1 MTTEPTLAAKV
12 CDHRPMPGG
21 STLREV
27 LTAANLHAEDM
38 IAEIL
43 KAGMELAQAH
53 PPLWCLHIIGPDDV
67 YPAPSKEHAEMAVA
81 AYTAI
86 LAQDSERTGIRI
98 ECVAAPWPH
107 SAESHAKGVGSF
119 ITDHLIPAWQQEAH
133 TTEAPNTLM
142 QMIQKASF
150 SSTEEKEAALA
161 MASVMVPVP
170 ARPAVNCIDLPAGWK
185 ITRDGDRLCVKRP
198 DGVTSEWNGR
208 PETNGTGMYDLCM
221 DLIAGAREIPGMD
234 LRPVRSLI
242 ACAEELME
250 RTEQPP
256 KANCTCHL
264 APPCGDCTDWGGLRE
279 TRANLQEAIDAAEA
293 AFPGVANG

>member
-1 MTTEPTLAAKV
+1 MNATTETTLAAKV

-27 LTAANLHAEDM
+27 LTAANLHANYLTDDVRAAVEDAVAGALGDAYDCTRTWAAWQHGTM
-38 IAEIL
+38 SADDFHPIVADADRVAEI
-43 KAGMELAQAH
+43 AGAAIDAMGVHILPGEPAVSDPMSPEEAATVLAKHNAWRRGGNG
-53 PPLWCLHIIGPDDV
+53 PALDSKVIG
-67 YPAPSKEHAEMAVA
+67 
-81 AYTAI
+81 TAI
-86 LAQDSERTGIRI
+86 DTAVE
-98 ECVAAPWPH
+98 
-107 SAESHAKGVGSF
+107 
-119 ITDHLIPAWQQEAH
+119 HLQ
-133 TTEAPNTLM
+133 
-142 QMIQKASF
+142 
-150 SSTEEKEAALA
+150 AL
-161 MASVMVPVP
+161 SK
-170 ARPAVNCIDLPAGWK
+170 RAVNCIDLPAGWK
-185 ITRDGDRLCVKRP
+185 ITREGDRLCVKRP

-208 PETNGTGMYDLCM
+208 PATNGTGMYDLCM
-221 DLIAGAREIPGMD
+221 DLIAGAREIPGTD